1 MSKILF
7 VVGEPGVG
15 KSTLL
20 GTAFE
25 GFGRAEVDHLKA
37 GGPMRELLWDGS
49 RLFGCELGRRLG
61 KHPEGYPGTD
71 TMSMTAITG
80 VDEWLRAG
88 ADDLDV
94 IALEGTRLMNKRFV
108 NAALAGDHQLM
119 IFYLYGPQIARA
131 RRDERGSNQNS
142 QWLKG
147 RQTAAS
153 NFYQLCDRL
162 ASERTQLRSLDG
174 VRGGI
179 GTHVLPAHREVED
192 NARFLLAMAGLARPR
207 LPLV

>member
-20 GTAFE
+20 GEAFE
-25 GFGRAEVDHLKA
+25 AFERAEVDHLTA
-37 GGPMRELLWDGS
+37 GGPMRELLWDGP

-61 KHPEGYPGTD
+61 KLPEDYPGTD
-71 TMSMTAITG
+71 TMSQTAIVG
-80 VDEWLRAG
+80 VDDWLRAG
-88 ADDLDV
+88 ADGLDV
-94 IALEGTRLMNKRFV
+94 IVLEGTRLMNKRFV

-119 IFYLYGPQIARA
+119 IFYLYGPQIARD
-131 RRDERGSNQNS
+131 RRDERGSNQNP

-147 RQTAAS
+147 RQTAAA
-153 NFYQLCDRL
+153 NFYQLCDRM
-162 ASERTQLRSLDG
+162 AHERARLKSLDG
-174 VRGGI
+174 VRGDI
-179 GTHVLPAHREVED
+179 GTHVLPAHRELED
-192 NARFLLAMAGLARPR
+192 NARFLLAMAGLAAPR